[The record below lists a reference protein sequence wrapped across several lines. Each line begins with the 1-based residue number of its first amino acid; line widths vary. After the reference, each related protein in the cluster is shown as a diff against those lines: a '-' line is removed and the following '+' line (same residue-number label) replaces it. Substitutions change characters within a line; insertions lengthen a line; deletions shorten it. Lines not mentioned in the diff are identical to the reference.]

1 MIQYARKL
9 RSLVLLALSFS
20 SLLGCASSIPGHIL
34 IEAADETDVQGCTKL
49 GIVTGNTYWGGF
61 TGQKL
66 SLELAKKRAMD
77 KAWAKGATRVL
88 WLKTSSGFF
97 GAAATGK
104 AYACAENPNIHAENP
119 DNSGKVIP
127 LSKSLETRK
136 QTSLSYAAV
145 MRFESASLDS
155 GASMVITD
163 IFTNQILADGKYRV
177 MERSQV
183 NKILK
188 EQGFQ
193 ASGACNSTD
202 CAVEIGKLLSIDK
215 LFIGSIGKLGQTWF
229 INIRVVDVRTGE
241 ILSNLSNKVT
251 GKVDNLS
258 SAAIQMADE
267 FSR

>member
-1 MIQYARKL
+1 MIHRARRL
-9 RSLVLLALSFS
+9 RSLLLSAISVS
-20 SLLGCASSIPGHIL
+20 ALLGCASSIPSHTL

-49 GIVTGNTYWGGF
+49 GIVTGNTSWGGF

-88 WLKTSSGFF
+88 WTKTSSGIF

-104 AYACAENPNIHAENP
+104 AYACRENPNIHAENS
-119 DNSGKVIP
+119 DKVIP
-127 LSKSLETRK
+127 VSKSLESGN
-136 QTSLSYAAV
+136 QTSMGYAAV

-163 IFTNQILADGKYRV
+163 IFTNQIQSDGKYRV

-193 ASGACNSTD
+193 ASGACNSAE

-229 INIRVVDVRTGE
+229 INIRVVDIRTGE

-258 SAAIQMADE
+258 SAAIQMANE